1 MKKLF
6 LILAFLITPVFAQPV
21 SEIAKQIPDFAS
33 ISCKFR
39 QEKEFSGMVVK
50 SSGDFVYKKNKGV
63 TFYTTYPIKSTASYT
78 TKEYRHINN
87 VINAISNKNYS
98 KLEKDFGF
106 DFVKNSDN
114 NSFVIVTEK
123 GVVDRLERD
132 YPEKEFIPIRDNL
145 VCPSMKMTTLEDIL
159 NVLENETNE
168 IVVEKEIAIKAVK
181 CIDRMLE
188 ASK

>member
-6 LILAFLITPVFAQPV
+6 LILAFLITPVFAQSV
-21 SEIAKQIPDFAS
+21 SEIAKQIPDFDS

-50 SSGDFVYKKNKGV
+50 SSGDFVYEKNKGV

-106 DFVKNSDN
+106 DFVKNSDIWTLKLAPKQ
-114 NSFVIVTEK
+114 SSQAYGYLK
-123 GVVDRLERD
+123 
-132 YPEKEFIPIRDNL
+132 
-145 VCPSMKMTTLEDIL
+145 TLEISGGKTKINKMIIL
-159 NVLENETNE
+159 MCDGTKTS
-168 IVVEKEIAIKAVK
+168 IWFQ
-181 CIDRMLE
+181 
-188 ASK
+188 